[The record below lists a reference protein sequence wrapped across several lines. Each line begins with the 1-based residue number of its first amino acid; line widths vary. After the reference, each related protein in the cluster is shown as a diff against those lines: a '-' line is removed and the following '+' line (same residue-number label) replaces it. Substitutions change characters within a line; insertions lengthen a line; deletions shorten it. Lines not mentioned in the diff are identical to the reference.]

1 MSQLSTPGSG
11 FSSRSSA
18 DNDIYTALIL
28 VAFLFVLTAT
38 IFVGFRAQTLFGTL
52 LPPGGS

>member
-1 MSQLSTPGSG
+1 MSQMSTPGAG
-11 FSSRSSA
+11 PSRSSGE
-18 DNDIYTALIL
+18 NDIYTALMF

-38 IFVGFRAQTLFGTL
+38 AYVGYKAMMLFGAV

>member
-1 MSQLSTPGSG
+1 MSQLGSMGSG
-11 FSSRSSA
+11 QRA
-18 DNDIYTALIL
+18 AGENDVYTALAF

-38 IFVGFRAQTLFGTL
+38 IFVGYKAQTLFGTL

>member
-1 MSQLSTPGSG
+1 MSQMSTPGSG
-11 FSSRSSA
+11 IARPSGE
-18 DNDIYTALIL
+18 NDIYTALIL

-38 IFVGFRAQTLFGTL
+38 IYVGFRAQMLFGTL

>member
-1 MSQLSTPGSG
+1 MSTIGSPGPGSVRPG
-11 FSSRSSA
+11 ES
-18 DNDIYTALIL
+18 DVYTVLIF

-38 IFVGFRAQTLFGTL
+38 IFVGYRAQTLFGAL

>member
-1 MSQLSTPGSG
+1 MAKAESTG
-11 FSSRSSA
+11 FAASRPA
-18 DNDIYTALIL
+18 GDNDIYTVLIL

-38 IFVGFRAQTLFGTL
+38 IYIGYIAQTYFGTL